1 MGDEFGVGVDTT
13 SAERSGAEAQTLAE
27 RYADI
32 STRFQTEMSHL
43 SEASRNEMLVANG
56 ALDYAAAMVGQL
68 TQLREHTRALGSNAA
83 AGAAAARGA
92 DLAIGTGLARIFA
105 N

>member
-1 MGDEFGVGVDTT
+1 MGDESGVGVDTS

-32 STRFQTEMSHL
+32 STRFQTEMTLL
-43 SEASRNEMLVANG
+43 SEASGNEMPVANG

-68 TQLREHTRALGSNAA
+68 TQLREHTRALGSNAVA
-83 AGAAAARGA
+83 GAGAARRA
-92 DLAIGTGLARIFA
+92 DLAIGTGLGRIFA